1 MGFVGLEDL
10 ACDFAEDYA
19 KEGLLEGRD
28 DTG

>member
-19 KEGLLEGRD
+19 KEGLEGTD
-28 DTG
+28 DKG